1 MTLYDAL
8 CEGKLH
14 TSVKNAQRLPV
25 PSFSHFTNPLPLEI
39 IRTYLEKLPLYCH
52 VKSVGLELKGTVI
65 FQ

>member
-25 PSFSHFTNPLPLEI
+25 PSFSQFTNPLPLEI
-39 IRTYLEKLPLYCH
+39 IRTHLEKLPLYCH